1 LPQDSKLEIITLL
14 NKHWRYLQAYN
25 NIESSKPFT
34 SVYS

>member
-1 LPQDSKLEIITLL
+1 LHQDSKLEIITLL
-14 NKHWRYLQAYN
+14 NQHWRCLEAYN